1 METCALSL
9 QIELLQHQ
17 LELQESNYKYAVEL
31 QKDYDLLRRM
41 RESIKELKDTL
52 ESLLQKDKEME
63 IEL

>member
-1 METCALSL
+1 METSALSL

-63 IEL
+63 IE

>member
-1 METCALSL
+1 METSALSL

>member
-63 IEL
+63 MEL